1 MTQHFSFGFVFFKD
15 VELLRFDFN
24 AFSCSFVFSSKN
36 LKCTWMSFYFI
47 KYINFGVVYTL
58 DCCICSHVAGCMFF
72 LWKRFEDEKKKKE
85 EKETLSILQQC
96 FECERKAS
104 KWERFG
110 PSDLNDNPRP
120 FILIGRHQDRLKKG
134 YARRQTC
141 ESMAFSRHFTPS
153 ELTCERKWH
162 CWRFLRGFLLIWSS
176 EEYLYSFFC
185 AFPPSIQLYLVTVG
199 SHTAWIVC
207 MFHDI

>member
-1 MTQHFSFGFVFFKD
+1 MSQD
-15 VELLRFDFN
+15 V
-24 AFSCSFVFSSKN
+24 CSFCERD
-36 LKCTWMSFYFI
+36 LRM
-47 KYINFGVVYTL
+47 
-58 DCCICSHVAGCMFF
+58 
-72 LWKRFEDEKKKKE
+72 KKKKK

-120 FILIGRHQDRLKKG
+120 FILIGRHQDRLKK
-134 YARRQTC
+134 RLRK
-141 ESMAFSRHFTPS
+141 TPDLRKHGVLAPFHS
-153 ELTCERKWH
+153 EWVDVREEVT
-162 CWRFLRGFLLIWSS
+162 LLEIFKRLLA
-176 EEYLYSFFC
+176 YLKLWGISVQLFFC

>member
-1 MTQHFSFGFVFFKD
+1 MYVLSVKEIWG
-15 VELLRFDFN
+15 
-24 AFSCSFVFSSKN
+24 
-36 LKCTWMSFYFI
+36 W
-47 KYINFGVVYTL
+47 
-58 DCCICSHVAGCMFF
+58 
-72 LWKRFEDEKKKKE
+72 KKKKE

-134 YARRQTC
+134 YARHQTC

-176 EEYLYSFFC
+176 EEYLYSFFLC
-185 AFPPSIQLYLVTVG
+185 FSPLHPTVFGDRGFSYSLNCMHVPWHLDLIYCEVLNNHYVAG
-199 SHTAWIVC
+199 SN
-207 MFHDI
+207 